1 MKWKH
6 VKNLK
11 RFGAAVL
18 AATLTITALPAMN
31 LTALAAGKE
40 IIKNGTFDSDISGW
54 ESYSNGTIT
63 YCADKGNTKAGSM
76 KISRSKDVSA
86 SANPKADTASGT
98 NIDITGKVEAGQTY
112 AVKVSFYYDDEDNV
126 KSYDSTRFNLCI
138 FLGASWV
145 NANSIIQMLSGN
157 VERGKWCTLEGE
169 FTVPEDADISKVRI
183 FPETIGW
190 KSSYVEE
197 DLITY
202 YMDDVSFKKVGED
215 ADEPEEV
222 IDPETQIKLEAGTTK
237 TPGRNN
243 PLIDY
248 QFGADP
254 YAMEYNG
261 RVYVYMTNDS
271 QQFDATEKDDKGYPV
286 KENSYDQ
293 INTITVLSSSD
304 MVNWTNHGNI
314 PVAGANGAAK
324 WAKNSWAPAACHKE
338 IDGKEQFFLYFAD
351 GGGGI
356 GVLVADTPIGPF
368 HEPGEEGSSRLIKWG
383 TQASEG
389 VVWLFD
395 PAVLVDDDGT
405 GYLYYGGG
413 VPSGKENMPGTSR
426 VVKLKDN
433 MVELDGDAVA
443 IQAPAVFEDSGIHKY
458 NDTYYYTYCSNW
470 NNTAGTGIANICV
483 MTSDNPMGPFTYQGI
498 AFENQNKFFGI
509 GGNNHHCFFDFNG
522 KHYFTYHAQTV
533 TKALG
538 IPSKVQVYRSTH
550 IQEVEYDTDDKTIK
564 PIIGTYEGVDQT
576 QNLDPYTRVEA
587 ETIGWAKGITTADC
601 EETGSMVN
609 SINQKVTNI
618 TDGDYIAVS
627 KAAFGDEGA
636 KSFTMKAKALAGG
649 CTVDVYLD
657 APEAESGKKAGTINI
672 PVNDASQKNLLEMDY
687 WKFIKNGTD
696 SSMETEAASA
706 GEWQEY
712 SCDVT
717 GVTGTHDVYLVVTE
731 GQEIKDQKGK
741 AVDTLIEAIGTVSY
755 TDECKAKI
763 DAARTAYNE
772 LTLAERE
779 AVNKYDILTAAEAA
793 YKEGYHRKKA
803 EAVDVLIDA
812 IGTVKYT
819 DASKELIDAARDAY
833 DDLSE
838 VQQGFVTKLAVLEKA
853 ETDYQALKDQAAA
866 DQENL
871 KAANAVKELIASIGT
886 VINSDECKTKID
898 AARVAYDKLTDVQKL
913 LVENV
918 EVLTKAEA
926 DYKKL
931 TEKPSE
937 DSKNPSDNEQK
948 PTGDVKD
955 PANNEQ
961 NPAGDVKNPSD
972 GNTAVQP
979 DKDAAATALVE
990 GNTYAAGDFTY
1001 RIIST
1006 SDKTAAV
1013 VSTNKKTKTIMIGN
1027 TVTIEN
1033 VSFKIIAIEKN
1044 AFKGNKKVTTVKI
1057 GKNVQTI
1064 GTNAFRGCTK
1074 LQKVT
1079 ISSKNLSKI
1088 EAKAFYQ
1095 CKKLKNIKVSSL
1107 KLKTVGKN
1115 AFKGIA
1121 KKAKIDVP
1129 NKKVKEYKRLLK
1141 KGNLAKNSI
1150 VK

>member
-11 RFGAAVL
+11 RFGAAFM
-18 AATLTITALPAMN
+18 AAALTITALPDLD
-31 LTALAAGKE
+31 LTALAAGRE
-40 IIKNGTFDSDISGW
+40 IIKNGTFDSDLSGW

-63 YCADKGNTKAGSM
+63 YCADKGNAKAGSM
-76 KISRSKDVSA
+76 KISRSK
-86 SANPKADTASGT
+86 NPKGDSASGT

-112 AVKVSFYYDDEDNV
+112 EVKASFYYDDIDNA

-138 FLGASWV
+138 FFGASWTH
-145 NANSIIQMLSGN
+145 AESIIQMLSGN
-157 VERGKWCTLEGE
+157 IERGKWCTLEGE
-169 FTVPEDADISKVRI
+169 FKVPEDADVSKVRI

-190 KSSYVEE
+190 KASYKEE

-202 YMDDVSFKKVGED
+202 YMDDVSFKKVGAD
-215 ADEPEEV
+215 ADEPEDV
-222 IDPETQIKLEAGTTK
+222 IDPASQIKLEAGTTK

-248 QFGADP
+248 RFGADP

-271 QQFDATEKDDKGYPV
+271 QQFDATEKDAKGYPV
-286 KENSYDQ
+286 KENSYDK

-324 WAKNSWAPAACHKE
+324 WAKNSWAPAVCHKQ

-368 HEPGEEGSSRLIKWG
+368 HEPSGKDSSRLIKWG
-383 TQASEG
+383 TQASDG

-413 VPSGKENMPGTSR
+413 VPAGKENMPGTSR

-433 MVELDGDAVA
+433 MVELDGNAVA
-443 IQAPAVFEDSGIHKY
+443 IEAPAVFEDSGIHKH
-458 NDTYYYTYCSNW
+458 NGTYYYTYCSNW

-483 MTSDNPMGPFTYQGI
+483 MTSDNPMGPFTYKGI

-550 IQEVEYDTDDKTIK
+550 IQEVEYDTDNKTIK

-601 EETGSMVN
+601 EETGSMVD
-609 SINQKVTNI
+609 SINQKVTDI

-636 KSFTMKAKALAGG
+636 KSFTLKAKALAGG

-657 APEAESGKKAGTINI
+657 APDAGSGKKVGTINI

-687 WKFIKNGTD
+687 WKFTKNGTD
-696 SSMETEAASA
+696 SSEETASV
-706 GEWQEY
+706 GDWQEY

-717 GVTGTHDVYLVVTE
+717 GVTGTHDVYLVIAE
-731 GQEIKDQKGK
+731 GQAIKDQKAE
-741 AVDTLIEAIGTVSY
+741 AVDKLIEAIGTVSY
-755 TDECKAKI
+755 TDACKAKI

-772 LTLAERE
+772 LTLSERE
-779 AVNKYDILTAAEAA
+779 AVTKYDVLTAAEAA

-803 EAVDVLIDA
+803 EKVDALIDA
-812 IGTVKYT
+812 IGVVEYT
-819 DASKELIDAARDAY
+819 TASKELIDAARDAY

-838 VQQGFVTKLAVLEKA
+838 VQQKFVTKLAILEKA
-853 ETDYQALKDQAAA
+853 EADYQALKDQTAA

-871 KAANAVKELIASIGT
+871 KAASAVKELIASIGT
-886 VINSDECKTKID
+886 VTASSECKTKID
-898 AARVAYDKLTDVQKL
+898 AARAAYDKLTDAQKL
-913 LVENV
+913 FVENA
-918 EVLTKAEA
+918 EILTKAEA

-937 DSKNPSDNEQK
+937 NTKKPSDNEQK
-948 PTGDVKD
+948 P
-955 PANNEQ
+955 
-961 NPAGDVKNPSD
+961 AGDVKNPVNNEQKPAE
-972 GNTAVQP
+972 GNTT
-979 DKDAAATALVE
+979 ATVPVE
-990 GNTYAAGDFTY
+990 GNTYSAGGFTY

-1013 VSTNKKTKTIMIGN
+1013 VSANKKTKTIKIGS
-1027 TVTIEN
+1027 TVTIKN
-1033 VSFKIIAIEKN
+1033 VSFKITAIEKN

-1064 GTNAFRGCTK
+1064 GANAFSGCTK

-1079 ISSKNLSKI
+1079 INSKNLSKM
-1088 EAKAFYQ
+1088 EAKAFYK
-1095 CKKLKNIKVSSL
+1095 CKKLKNIKISSL

-1129 NKKVKEYKRLLK
+1129 NKKVKEYKRLFK

>member
-11 RFGAAVL
+11 RFGAAFM
-18 AATLTITALPAMN
+18 AAALTITALPALD
-31 LTALAAGKE
+31 LTALAAGRE
-40 IIKNGTFDSDISGW
+40 IIKNGTFDSDLSGW

-63 YCADKGNTKAGSM
+63 YCADKGNAKAGSM
-76 KISRSKDVSA
+76 KISRSK
-86 SANPKADTASGT
+86 NPKGDSASGT

-112 AVKVSFYYDDEDNV
+112 EVKASFYYDDIDNA

-138 FLGASWV
+138 FFGASWTH
-145 NANSIIQMLSGN
+145 AESIIQMLSGN
-157 VERGKWCTLEGE
+157 IERGKWCTLEGE
-169 FTVPEDADISKVRI
+169 FKVPEDADVSKVRI

-190 KSSYVEE
+190 KASYKEE

-202 YMDDVSFKKVGED
+202 YMDDVSFKKVGAD
-215 ADEPEEV
+215 ADEPEDV
-222 IDPETQIKLEAGTTK
+222 IDPASQIKLEAGTTK

-248 QFGADP
+248 RFGADP

-286 KENSYDQ
+286 KENSYDH
-293 INTITVLSSSD
+293 INTITVISSSD

-324 WAKNSWAPAACHKE
+324 WAKNSWAPAVCHKQ

-383 TQASEG
+383 TQASDG

-413 VPSGKENMPGTSR
+413 VPAGKENMPGTSR

-433 MVELDGDAVA
+433 MVELDGNAKA
-443 IQAPAVFEDSGIHKY
+443 IEAPAVFEDSGIHKH
-458 NDTYYYTYCSNW
+458 NGTYYYTYCSNW

-483 MTSDNPMGPFTYQGI
+483 MTSDNPMGPFTYKGI

-601 EETGSMVN
+601 EETGSMVD
-609 SINQKVTNI
+609 SINQKVTDI

-627 KAAFGDEGA
+627 QAAFGDEGA
-636 KSFTMKAKALAGG
+636 KSFTMKAKALSGG
-649 CTVDVYLD
+649 CNVDIYLD
-657 APEAESGKKAGTINI
+657 APNADGGKKIGSITI
-672 PVNDASQKNLLEMDY
+672 PVNDAAEKNLMEMDY
-687 WKFIKNGTD
+687 WKFAKD
-696 SSMETEAASA
+696 DAAGIADDTTAS
-706 GEWQEY
+706 EWKEY
-712 SCDVT
+712 SCNVT
-717 GVTGTHDVYLVVTE
+717 GATGTHDVYFVVTE
-731 GQEIKDQKGK
+731 SEEVKNQKAA
-741 AVDTLIEAIGTVSY
+741 AVDALIEAIGTVSY
-755 TDECKAKI
+755 TEECKAKI

-772 LTLAERE
+772 LELTERE
-779 AVNKYDILTAAEAA
+779 AVTKYDVLTAAEAA
-793 YKEGYHRKKA
+793 YKEGYHRQKA
-803 EAVDVLIDA
+803 AAVDALIDA
-812 IGTVKYT
+812 IGTVENT
-819 DASKELIDAARDAY
+819 DASKALIDAARDAY
-833 DDLSE
+833 DNLSE
-838 VQQGFVTKLAVLEKA
+838 LQQGFVEKLAVLEKA
-853 ETDYQALKDQAAA
+853 EADYAALKEQAKT
-866 DQENL
+866 DQENQ
-871 KAANAVKELIASIGT
+871 KAADKVKELIASIGT
-886 VINSDECKTKID
+886 VTDSTECKAKID
-898 AARVAYDKLTDVQKL
+898 AARTAYDKLTDAQKA
-913 LVENV
+913 LVENAD
-918 EVLTKAEA
+918 VLTKAEETYQTLTKKPA
-926 DYKKL
+926 DDK
-931 TEKPSE
+931 
-937 DSKNPSDNEQK
+937 
-948 PTGDVKD
+948 KD
-955 PANNEQ
+955 PADNGQKPSDTTTNPGNPSNPGTSTQ
-961 NPAGDVKNPSD
+961 PAGDAQTD
-972 GNTAVQP
+972 T
-979 DKDAAATALVE
+979 LVE
-990 GNTYAAGDFTY
+990 GKVYTVGSYTY
-1001 RIIST
+1001 RIT
-1006 SDKTAAV
+1006 SLAGKTAAV
-1013 VSTNKKTKTIMIGN
+1013 TGTTKQTKTI
-1027 TVTIEN
+1027 TVKDTVKIEN
-1033 VSFKIIAIEKN
+1033 VSFKITAIEKN

-1064 GTNAFRGCTK
+1064 GANAFSGCTK

-1079 ISSKNLSKI
+1079 INSKNLSKM
-1088 EAKAFYQ
+1088 EAKAFYK
-1095 CKKLKNIKVSSL
+1095 CKKLKNIKISSL

-1129 NKKVKEYKRLLK
+1129 NKKVKAYKRLLK

>member
-11 RFGAAVL
+11 RFGVAVMTAA
-18 AATLTITALPAMN
+18 LTITALPVLD

-40 IIKNGTFDSDISGW
+40 IIKNGTFDSDLSGW
-54 ESYSNGTIT
+54 ESYDNGTIT
-63 YCADKGNTKAGSM
+63 YSADKGNAKRGSM
-76 KISRSKDVSA
+76 KISRSKDVS
-86 SANPKADTASGT
+86 STASVKANTAAGACV
-98 NIDITGKVEAGQTY
+98 DVTGKVQAGQTY
-112 AVKVSFYYDDEDNV
+112 AVKASFYYDEADNA

-138 FLGASWV
+138 FFGASWTH
-145 NANSIIQMLSGN
+145 ADSIIQMLSKD

-169 FTVPEDADISKVRI
+169 FKVPEDADVSKVRI

-190 KSSYVEE
+190 KASYKEE

-202 YMDDVSFKKVGED
+202 YMDDVSFKKVGAD
-215 ADEPEEV
+215 ADEPEDV
-222 IDPETQIKLEAGTTK
+222 IDPATQIKLEAGTTK

-271 QQFDATEKDDKGYPV
+271 QQFDATEKDAKGYPV
-286 KENSYDQ
+286 KENSYDK

-324 WAKNSWAPAACHKE
+324 WAKNSWAPAACHKK

-368 HEPGEEGSSRLIKWG
+368 HEPSGKDSSRLIKWG
-383 TQASEG
+383 TQASDG

-413 VPSGKENMPGTSR
+413 VPAGKENMPRTSR

-433 MVELDGDAVA
+433 MVELDGEAVA
-443 IQAPAVFEDSGIHKY
+443 IEAPAVFEDSGIHKH
-458 NDTYYYTYCSNW
+458 NGTYYYTYCSNW

-483 MTSDNPMGPFTYQGI
+483 MTSDNPMGPFTYKGI

-564 PIIGTYEGVDQT
+564 PIIGTYEGVKQT

-601 EETGSMVN
+601 EETGSMVD
-609 SINQKVTNI
+609 SINQKVTDI

-636 KSFTMKAKALAGG
+636 KSFTMKAKALSGG
-649 CTVDVYLD
+649 CNVDIYLD
-657 APEAESGKKAGTINI
+657 APNADSGKKIGSITI
-672 PVNDASQKNLLEMDY
+672 PVNNAAEKNLMEMDY
-687 WKFIKNGTD
+687 WKFAKDDAAGTAD
-696 SSMETEAASA
+696 DTTAS
-706 GEWQEY
+706 EWKEY
-712 SCDVT
+712 SCNVT
-717 GVTGTHDVYLVVTE
+717 GATGTHNVYFVVTE
-731 GQEIKDQKGK
+731 SEEVKNQKAA
-741 AVDTLIEAIGTVSY
+741 AVDALIEAIGTVSY
-755 TDECKAKI
+755 TEECKAKI

-772 LTLAERE
+772 LELTERE
-779 AVNKYDILTAAEAA
+779 AVTKYDVLTAAEAA
-793 YKEGYHRKKA
+793 YKEGYHRQKA
-803 EAVDVLIDA
+803 AAVDALIDA
-812 IGTVKYT
+812 IGTVENT
-819 DASKELIDAARDAY
+819 DASKALIDAARDAY
-833 DDLSE
+833 DNLSE
-838 VQQGFVTKLAVLEKA
+838 LQQGFVEKLAVLEKA
-853 ETDYQALKDQAAA
+853 EADYAALKEQAKT
-866 DQENL
+866 DQENQ
-871 KAANAVKELIASIGT
+871 KAADKVKELITSIGT
-886 VINSDECKTKID
+886 VTDSTECKAKID
-898 AARVAYDKLTDVQKL
+898 AARTAYDKLTDAQKA
-913 LVENV
+913 LVENAD
-918 EVLTKAEA
+918 VLTKAEETYQTLTKKPA
-926 DYKKL
+926 DDK
-931 TEKPSE
+931 
-937 DSKNPSDNEQK
+937 
-948 PTGDVKD
+948 KD
-955 PANNEQ
+955 PADNGQKPSDTTTNPGNPSNPVTSTQ
-961 NPAGDVKNPSD
+961 PAGDAQTD
-972 GNTAVQP
+972 DTF
-979 DKDAAATALVE
+979 VE
-990 GNTYAAGDFTY
+990 GKVYTVGSYTY
-1001 RIIST
+1001 RIT
-1006 SDKTAAV
+1006 SLVGKTAAV
-1013 VSTNKKTKTIMIGN
+1013 TGTTKQTKTI
-1027 TVTIEN
+1027 TVKDTVKIEN
-1033 VSFKIIAIEKN
+1033 VSFKITAVEKN

-1064 GTNAFRGCTK
+1064 GANAFSGCTK

-1079 ISSKNLSKI
+1079 INSKNLSKM
-1088 EAKAFYQ
+1088 EAKAFYK
-1095 CKKLKNIKVSSL
+1095 CKKLKNIKISSL

-1129 NKKVKEYKRLLK
+1129 NKKVKEYKRLFK
-1141 KGNLAKNSI
+1141 KGNLAKKSI